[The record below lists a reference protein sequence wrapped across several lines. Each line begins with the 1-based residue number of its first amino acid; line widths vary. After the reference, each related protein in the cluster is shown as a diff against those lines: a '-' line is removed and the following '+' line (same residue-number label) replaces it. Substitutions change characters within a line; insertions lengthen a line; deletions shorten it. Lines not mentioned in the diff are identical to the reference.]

1 MRIRKLAQK
10 ARQLS
15 PAGKK
20 RPPRQIESPIVGD
33 SICPPETQC
42 ARTNEIVH
50 HSIYGNQNQVAR
62 GGCSSAERYFRE
74 GMLALPYRFHKFN
87 GASGYV

>member
-1 MRIRKLAQK
+1 MRIRKLDQN

-33 SICPPETQC
+33 SIYPPETQR

-62 GGCSSAERYFRE
+62 GGCSSAERYFRAD
-74 GMLALPYRFHKFN
+74 MQIRPYRFRKFN